1 MTLTSK
7 DITAILGPVDE
18 TMMAELLRSG
28 ASREE
33 LAEAWAWAQNDE
45 ALVNAGRPL
54 PSGRVAQLMALIAP
68 AEDDE
73 AASPG

>member
-1 MTLTSK
+1 MTLSSK

-18 TMMAELLRSG
+18 VLMAEILRSG

-45 ALVNAGRPL
+45 ALINAGRPL
-54 PSGRVAQLMALIAP
+54 PSGRVARLIALIAP
-68 AEDDE
+68 PEEEDLP
-73 AASPG
+73 PG